1 MAIKHIVWQM
11 DDVEAIVTRGLNVI
25 GPNAIAIYTTSNYLV
40 GDLSYD
46 EVYYRGIPVTGYTFL
61 LINRTNGSSVT
72 SGSVTAKITQDGGSQ
87 ASVSA
92 SASHE
97 GNGQWSINLSLAE
110 MDADVVALAF
120 IHSSAIPVY
129 VTIHTK

>member
-1 MAIKHIVWQM
+1 MIDCESEDILQFFNQDFFSINLFAGKQM
-11 DDVEAIVTRGLNVI
+11 LEWYEN
-25 GPNAIAIYTTSNYLV
+25 
-40 GDLSYD
+40 D
-46 EVYYRGIPVTGYTFL
+46 EVYYKGIPVTGYTFV
-61 LINRTNGSSVT
+61 LINKTTGAAIT

-97 GNGQWSINLSLAE
+97 GNGQWSINLSAAE
-110 MDADVVALAF
+110 MTADVVALAF
-120 IHSSAIPVY
+120 IHSSAVPVY

>member
-11 DDVEAIVTRGLNVI
+11 DDVEAIVTRGFNVI
-25 GPNAIAIYTTSNYLV
+25 GPSVIAIYTTSNYLV

>member
-1 MAIKHIVWQM
+1 MAIKHIVLQM
-11 DDVEAIVTRGLNVI
+11 DDIEAIVTRGLNVI
-25 GPNAIAIYTTSNYLV
+25 GPNVIAIYTTSNYLV

-61 LINRTNGSSVT
+61 LINKTNGSSVT

-87 ASVSA
+87 ASIAA

-97 GNGQWSINLSLAE
+97 GNGQWSINLSSAE
-110 MDADVVALAF
+110 MTADIVALAF

-129 VTIHTK
+129 TVINTK

>member
-1 MAIKHIVWQM
+1 MAIKHVVTRM
-11 DDVEAIVTRGLNVI
+11 LDPESIVTHGFNYI
-25 GPNAIAIYTTSNYLV
+25 GPNIAAIVFPANQLV

-46 EVYYRGIPVTGYTFL
+46 EVYYKGIPVTGYTFL
-61 LINRTNGSSVT
+61 LVNKTSGAAIT

-97 GNGQWSINLSLAE
+97 GNGQWSINLSAAE
-110 MDADVVALAF
+110 MTADVVALAF
-120 IHSSAIPVY
+120 IHSSAVPVY

>member
-25 GPNAIAIYTTSNYLV
+25 GPNLAAIYTTSNYLV
-40 GDLSYD
+40 GDLNYD
-46 EVYYRGIPVTGYTFL
+46 EVYYKGIPVTGYTFL
-61 LINRTNGSSVT
+61 LISRTDGSAVT

-92 SASHE
+92 SAVHE
-97 GNGQWSINLSLAE
+97 GNGQWSINFSLAE